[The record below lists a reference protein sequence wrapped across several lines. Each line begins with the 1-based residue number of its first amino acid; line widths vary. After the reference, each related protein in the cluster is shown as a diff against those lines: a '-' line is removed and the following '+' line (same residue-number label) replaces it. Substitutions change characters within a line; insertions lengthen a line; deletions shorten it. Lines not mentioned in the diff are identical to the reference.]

1 MAALVFDKVTVAY
14 PIYNA
19 RSQSLRRQLVR
30 MGSGGRIGDSSGNIV
45 TVTALDRVSFTLRDG
60 DAVGLIGHNGA
71 GKSTLLRT
79 MAGIYPPTSGAIT
92 RSGSVSTVFE
102 LGAGMDPELSGY
114 ENIMRMLL
122 LLGYSVPQA
131 KAKIPDIEDFSE
143 LGNFLVLPVRTYSSG
158 MTMRLMFA
166 VATSIRPEIL
176 LIDEMFGTGDAGFQK
191 KAEARMNDWIAGTD
205 IFVFASHDHGLIKK
219 LCNRVFRLDHG
230 DIFEDDIRTLA

>member
-1 MAALVFDKVTVAY
+1 MATLVFDDVSVAY

-19 RSQSLRRQLVR
+19 HSQSLRNQLVR
-30 MGSGGRIGDSSGNIV
+30 IGSGGRIGSSGGSIV
-45 TVTALDRVSFTLRDG
+45 TVTALDHVSFALNNG

-79 MAGIYPPTSGAIT
+79 MAGIYCTTSGRIT
-92 RSGSVSTVFE
+92 RMGLVSTVFE

-122 LLGYSVPQA
+122 LMGNSVPEA

-143 LGNFLVLPVRTYSSG
+143 LGDFLVLPVRTYSSG
-158 MTMRLMFA
+158 MTMRLMFS
-166 VATSIRPEIL
+166 VATSVKPEIL
-176 LIDEMFGTGDAGFQK
+176 LIDEMFATGDASFQK
-191 KAEARMNDWIAGTD
+191 KAEARMHDWIAGTD
-205 IFVFASHDHGLIKK
+205 IFVFASHDHGLIKR

-230 DIFEDDIRTLA
+230 TINEEDIENI

>member
-1 MAALVFDKVTVAY
+1 MATLIFDDVTMAY

-19 RSQSLRRQLVR
+19 RSQSLRNQLVR
-30 MGSGGRIGDSSGNIV
+30 IGSGGRIGSNSGAIV
-45 TVTALDRVSFTLRDG
+45 TVTALSHVSFALANG

-79 MAGIYPPTSGAIT
+79 MAGIYRASSGNISRT
-92 RSGSVSTVFE
+92 GSVATVFE

-122 LLGYSVPQA
+122 LMGNSVAQA

-143 LGNFLVLPVRTYSSG
+143 LGNFLILPVRTYSSG
-158 MTMRLMFA
+158 MTMRLMFS
-166 VATSIRPEIL
+166 VATSVRPEIL
-176 LIDEMFGTGDAGFQK
+176 LIDEMFGTGDAPFQK
-191 KAEARMNDWIAGTD
+191 KAEARMHDWISGTD
-205 IFVFASHDHGLIKK
+205 IFVFASHDHGLIKR

-230 DIFEDDIRTLA
+230 DIHEEAIESI